1 MFFGFFFGVIDLGYV
16 VLLGVFGVWNI
27 RLFVFGVFSSVLF
40 IILGDVGVFWDNRR
54 NIKIYCGDWKILM
67 WVKVFNYI
75 ECKDMMCVSKVR
87 SLELLKEKELWI

>member
-40 IILGDVGVFWDNRR
+40 IMLGDVGVFWDNRR
-54 NIKIYCGDWKILM
+54 KYKKFIVEIGGFWYFVYERLRYFFSNKLNVFYLIFIK
-67 WVKVFNYI
+67 
-75 ECKDMMCVSKVR
+75 
-87 SLELLKEKELWI
+87 